1 MLVDYQNL
9 AMTNECSC
17 CEVSFIIKNESIHKK
32 MKKIDQLKIYLAVIL
47 LLLSNSVI
55 GQNNPIE
62 LYQRGNSNFKSGN
75 FEKAIANYTE
85 LMKIVTKKTV
95 QKTCY
100 INRGLSYDRL
110 QKYDLA
116 IADFTEA
123 IKLDSTDMASFIDRG
138 LSKMHAGYLEKA
150 KVDYYYVV
158 YKNNNNKMM
167 EAALYWLARIH
178 YSQGK
183 FEEVIKNCDKYF
195 VINSKDSE
203 LYFIRGTA
211 NDMLS
216 NFEQSIKDY
225 SKAIE
230 IKPNY
235 MEAIAN
241 RGTAK
246 INLLTTNG
254 NLQPSKKE
262 TKSACKDFKKAKE
275 LGDNAV
281 DDMIYI
287 YCDRKAKKKRN

>member
-1 MLVDYQNL
+1 MRINL
-9 AMTNECSC
+9 T
-17 CEVSFIIKNESIHKK
+17 II
-32 MKKIDQLKIYLAVIL
+32 YF
-47 LLLSNSVI
+47 LLSISVI
-55 GQNNPIE
+55 GQNNPME
-62 LYQRGNSNFKSGN
+62 LYNTGNSNFKSGN
-75 FEKAIANYTE
+75 FEKAIENYTE
-85 LMKIVTKKTV
+85 LMKTVDEKTV

-150 KVDYYYVV
+150 KEDYNYVV
-158 YKNNNNKMM
+158 YKNNNNGMM
-167 EAALYWLARIH
+167 EAALYWLAQIH

-183 FEEVIKNCDKYF
+183 FEEVIKNCDRYF
-195 VINSKDSE
+195 TINSNDPE

-211 NDMLS
+211 NDMLR
-216 NFEQSIKDY
+216 NFERSIKDY
-225 SKAIE
+225 DNAIK

-235 MEAIAN
+235 VQAIAN

-246 INLLTTNG
+246 INLFTGNG

-262 TKSACKDFKKAKE
+262 TKSACKDLKKAKE

-281 DDMIYI
+281 DDLIYV
-287 YCDRKAKKKRN
+287 YCDRKE